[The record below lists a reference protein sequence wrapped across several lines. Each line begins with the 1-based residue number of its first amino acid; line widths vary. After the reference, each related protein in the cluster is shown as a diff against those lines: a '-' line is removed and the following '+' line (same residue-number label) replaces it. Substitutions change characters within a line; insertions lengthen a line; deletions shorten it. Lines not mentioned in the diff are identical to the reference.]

1 MGLIFINVIGLFYHL
16 MMFYGEGGFS
26 YIISNRLVWIIG
38 LSFAML
44 LQLGIISTRQ
54 LTGMIANQGN
64 RQVNMDQDYNRPMAV
79 YDRNLRRIQQ
89 ARYYDENVYNDGT
102 YGEENE
108 N

>member
-16 MMFYGEGGFS
+16 MMFYGEGGFN

-44 LQLGIISTRQ
+44 MQLGIITTRQ

-64 RQVNMDQDYNRPMAV
+64 RQVNMDQDYNRPMVV

-89 ARYYDENVYNDGT
+89 SRYYDENVYNDGT